1 MDTSLEI
8 PTVQIGLL
16 TQMKFT
22 NIETLIFNGIS
33 DMNRNRLDYTTI
45 LVEMSKLHI
54 YQYEYSDSGDDIFPH
69 ILEFWMEGTYTY
81 LLSVA
86 VNGEHATFEGVGK
99 RDIF

>member
-69 ILEFWMEGTYTY
+69 ILEF
-81 LLSVA
+81 
-86 VNGEHATFEGVGK
+86 
-99 RDIF
+99 